1 MLVAPKMQITPRQN
15 SRPWLTGNK
24 NAFGELK

>member
-15 SRPWLTGNK
+15 PRPWLTGNK